1 MKGPS
6 WLLVVPCFDIIKG
19 TSVDYMHCVLL
30 GVCRQLLRLWL
41 LSQYHEEVWY
51 LGNKLSVL
59 DERLCNIKPPS
70 EIKRTPRSLAST
82 RMYWKGKVSCAVE
95 ANP

>member
-6 WLLVVPCFDIIKG
+6 WLVVVPSFNIIKG

-41 LSQYHEEVWY
+41 LSQNHKEEWY
-51 LGNKLSVL
+51 IGTKLSIL
-59 DERLCNIKPPS
+59 DERLCNIKPPN
-70 EIKRTPRSLAST
+70 EIKRTPRSLALT
-82 RMYWKGKVSCAVE
+82 RKYWKGK
-95 ANP
+95 NIINL